1 MKMQN
6 FLDQKQIEKIIAAT
20 AMGRNSARDECML
33 LMCFI
38 HGLRVTELINLRV
51 SDVDLKIN
59 RISVSRLK
67 NGFAVQH
74 PLQPREV
81 VAIEKWLTFRSRFID
96 ADTPWLFLSKHG
108 GQLSRQ
114 QFYRLVRKYG
124 ETGGLDV
131 QVHPHMLRHAC
142 GFALADKGLDTIVIQ
157 KYLGHRN
164 IQNTTIYTG
173 TTASQYVAVE
183 I

>member
-1 MKMQN
+1 VEIKMQN

-96 ADTPWLFLSKHG
+96 ADTPWLFL
-108 GQLSRQ
+108 
-114 QFYRLVRKYG
+114 
-124 ETGGLDV
+124 
-131 QVHPHMLRHAC
+131 
-142 GFALADKGLDTIVIQ
+142 
-157 KYLGHRN
+157 
-164 IQNTTIYTG
+164 
-173 TTASQYVAVE
+173 
-183 I
+183 

>member
-1 MKMQN
+1 MQN
-6 FLDQKQIEKIIAAT
+6 FLNQQEIEKMIAAT
-20 AMGRNSARDECML
+20 AMGKNRARDECML

-38 HGLRVTELINLRV
+38 HGLRVTELINLRF
-51 SDVDLKIN
+51 SDIELQTK

-67 NGFAVQH
+67 NGFTVQH
-74 PLQPREV
+74 PLQPREI
-81 VAIEKWLTFRSRFID
+81 VAIENWLQIRSGFLD

-124 ETGGLDV
+124 EMAGLDT

-142 GFALADKGLDTIVIQ
+142 GYALADKGFDTRLIQ
-157 KYLGHRN
+157 NYLGHRN
-164 IQNTTIYTG
+164 IQNTAIYT
-173 TTASQYVAVE
+173 TSNTPHFVAVE

>member
-1 MKMQN
+1 MQKILN
-6 FLDQKQIEKIIAAT
+6 QREIEKIIAAT
-20 AMGRNSARDECML
+20 AMGKNSARDECML

-51 SDVDLKIN
+51 SDIQLKAN
-59 RISVSRLK
+59 KISVSRLK
-67 NGFAVQH
+67 NGLAVQH
-74 PLQPREV
+74 LLQPREV
-81 VAIEKWLTFRSRFID
+81 LAIEKWLTVRSGYID
-96 ADTPWLFLSKHG
+96 ADMPWLFLSKHG

-114 QFYRLVRKYG
+114 QFYRLVCKYG
-124 ETGGLDV
+124 KISGLGV

-142 GFALADKGLDTIVIQ
+142 GYALANKGLDTIVIQ

-164 IQNTTIYTG
+164 IQNTTIYT
-173 TTASQYVAVE
+173 TSTAAQFVAIE